1 MRSGYRLLTPAAG
14 LFAAATAFAAACSVS
29 ALAQPA
35 PAACRLDDAGGG
47 TVRQVT
53 DGRTFTL
60 DDGREVRLAGIE
72 VPAPPSGAPGGS
84 PQASSPAR
92 AKAGLESLILGKPVT
107 LKRLGARTTDRYGR
121 LLAYVFVP
129 SEGLEGSVQRDMLV
143 LGLARVAA
151 HVGDRVC
158 AAELLAR
165 EREARDAGRALWADP
180 DHATRRADNPAAIL
194 GDRGRFA
201 LVEGSVLS
209 VRESGGTIYM
219 NFGRRWSED
228 FTVTIAKRNERMFS
242 AAGLEP
248 KKLER
253 ARVRVRGFVEERG
266 GPWIEASRPE
276 QIEILDRE

>member
-1 MRSGYRLLTPAAG
+1 MRAVSCLVASALVCAAALTAPPSARAQP
-14 LFAAATAFAAACSVS
+14 AAAT
-29 ALAQPA
+29 
-35 PAACRLDDAGGG
+35 CRLDDIGSG

-60 DDGREVRLAGIE
+60 DDGREVRLAAIE
-72 VPAPPSGAPGGS
+72 TPSPEADGLPQSSSAARAREALEGLISGKTVILQRLGS
-84 PQASSPAR
+84 PAA
-92 AKAGLESLILGKPVT
+92 
-107 LKRLGARTTDRYGR
+107 DRYGR
-121 LLAYVFVP
+121 LSAHVFLAQ
-129 SEGLEGSVQRDMLV
+129 EDLERSVQRDMLA

-151 HVGDRVC
+151 HVGDSVC

-165 EREARDAGRALWADP
+165 EREARDAGRGRWADP
-180 DHATRRADNPAAIL
+180 DQAMRHAENPASIL

-242 AAGLEP
+242 AAGVEP

-253 ARVRVRGFVEERG
+253 ARVRVRGFIEERG

-276 QIEILDRE
+276 QIEILGRQ

>member
-1 MRSGYRLLTPAAG
+1 MRAVSCLVGSALVC
-14 LFAAATAFAAACSVS
+14 AAALTAPPSAHAQTAA
-29 ALAQPA
+29 PT
-35 PAACRLDDAGGG
+35 CRLDDIG
-47 TVRQVT
+47 TGSVRQVT

-60 DDGREVRLAGIE
+60 DDGREVRLAAIE
-72 VPAPPSGAPGGS
+72 TPSPGADGL
-84 PQASSPAR
+84 PQHSAAAR
-92 AKAGLESLILGKPVT
+92 AKEALEGLISGKTVILR
-107 LKRLGARTTDRYGR
+107 RLGSPAADRYGR
-121 LLAYVFVP
+121 LLAHVFL
-129 SEGLEGSVQRDMLV
+129 STEGLERSVQRDMLA

-165 EREARDAGRALWADP
+165 EREARDAGRGLWADP
-180 DHATRRADNPAAIL
+180 DQAMRHAENPASIL

-242 AAGLEP
+242 AAGVEP

-253 ARVRVRGFVEERG
+253 ARVRVRGFIEERG

-276 QIEILDRE
+276 QIEILGRE

>member
-1 MRSGYRLLTPAAG
+1 MPARQSLSAPGRGLLACVITISAVAPG
-14 LFAAATAFAAACSVS
+14 VAFA
-29 ALAQPA
+29 QTA
-35 PAACRLDDAGGG
+35 PAACRLEDMG
-47 TVRQVT
+47 TGVVRQVA

-60 DDGREVRLAGIE
+60 GDGREVRLAAIE
-72 VPAPPSGAPGGS
+72 VRSPGTVGLPPP
-84 PQASSPAR
+84 SSPAAQ
-92 AKAGLESLILGKPVT
+92 AKTALEGLISGQTVT
-107 LKRLGARTTDRYGR
+107 LKHHGSPGTDRYGR
-121 LLAYVFVP
+121 LLAYVFFRT
-129 SEGLEGSVQRDMLV
+129 EGLERSVQHDMLA

-151 HVGDRVC
+151 HVGDRAC

-165 EREARDAGRALWADP
+165 EREARAAGRGLWADP
-180 DHATRRADNPAAIL
+180 DHAMRRADNPAAIL

-242 AAGLEP
+242 AAGVEP

-253 ARVRVRGFVEERG
+253 ARVRVRGFIEERG

-276 QIEILDRE
+276 QIEILGRE

>member
-14 LFAAATAFAAACSVS
+14 LFAAALAFAASCSGS

-35 PAACRLDDAGGG
+35 TAACRLDDAGGG
-47 TVRQVT
+47 TVRHVT
-53 DGRTFTL
+53 DSRTFTL
-60 DDGREVRLAGIE
+60 DDGREIRLAGIE
-72 VPAPPSGAPGGS
+72 VPAPPSAAPDGS

-92 AKAGLESLILGKPVT
+92 AKAGLESLILGKTVT
-107 LKRLGARTTDRYGR
+107 LKRLGAGTTDRYGR

-151 HVGDRVC
+151 DVGDRVC

-228 FTVTIAKRNERMFS
+228 FTVTIAKRNKRMFS

-253 ARVRVRGFVEERG
+253 ARVRVRGFIEERG
-266 GPWIEASRPE
+266 GPWIEATRPE

>member
-1 MRSGYRLLTPAAG
+1 MPARQCLSAPARG
-14 LFAAATAFAAACSVS
+14 IIACVIAISSLAPGV
-29 ALAQPA
+29 ALAQTA
-35 PAACRLDDAGGG
+35 PAACRLEEMG
-47 TVRQVT
+47 TGVVRQVA

-60 DDGREVRLAGIE
+60 DDGREVRLAAIE
-72 VPAPPSGAPGGS
+72 VPSPWVDGLPQGSAPA
-84 PQASSPAR
+84 AR
-92 AKAGLESLILGKPVT
+92 AKAALEGLISGQTVT
-107 LKRLGARTTDRYGR
+107 LKRYGSPATDRYGR
-121 LLAYVFVP
+121 LPAYVFLRA
-129 SEGLEGSVQRDMLV
+129 EGLERSVQHDMLA

-151 HVGDRVC
+151 HVGDRGC

-165 EREARDAGRALWADP
+165 EREARAAGRGLWADP
-180 DHATRRADNPAAIL
+180 DHAMRRADNPAAIL

-242 AAGLEP
+242 AAGVEP

-253 ARVRVRGFVEERG
+253 ARVRVRGVIEERG

-276 QIEILDRE
+276 QIEILGRE

>member
-1 MRSGYRLLTPAAG
+1 MRAVSCFVA
-14 LFAAATAFAAACSVS
+14 S
-29 ALAQPA
+29 ALLCADALTAPPSARAQPA
-35 PAACRLDDAGGG
+35 AAACRLDDIGSGS
-47 TVRQVT
+47 VRRVT

-60 DDGREVRLAGIE
+60 DDGREVRLAAIE
-72 VPAPPSGAPGGS
+72 VPSPGADGLPQRS
-84 PQASSPAR
+84 PAAR
-92 AKAGLESLILGKPVT
+92 AKEALEGLISGKTVT
-107 LKRLGARTTDRYGR
+107 LRRLGSQAADRYGR
-121 LLAYVFVP
+121 LLAHVFL
-129 SEGLEGSVQRDMLV
+129 STEGLERSVQRDMLA

-165 EREARDAGRALWADP
+165 EREARDAGRGLWADP
-180 DHATRRADNPAAIL
+180 DQAMRHAENPASIL

-201 LVEGSVLS
+201 LVEGNVLS

-242 AAGLEP
+242 AAGVEL

-253 ARVRVRGFVEERG
+253 ARVRVRGFIEERG

-276 QIEILDRE
+276 QIEILGRE